1 MRLEFETFGDSRDP
15 ALVLIMGLGAQ
26 LIDWQVEFCE
36 GLVAEGFHVVRFDN
50 RDVGLSDGSEAPYVL
65 ADMAADTVGLLD
77 RLGIERAHVVGV
89 SMGGMIA
96 QQLVIDH
103 PGRVLS
109 LCSIMSTTGDRSV
122 GRGTPEALAALT
134 RPAATSREQFIEG
147 AVRAAGITGSPGFE
161 TPVAELEERA
171 ARKYDRA
178 YRPEGTQRQLQA
190 VLASPDRTEGLRNVT
205 VPALVIHGEDD
216 PLVGVSGGR
225 ATAEAIP
232 GAELMVIPGMGHDLP
247 RALWPHVIEAITAN
261 ARRETSKV
269 D

>member
-1 MRLEFETFGDSRDP
+1 MRLEFETFGDSQDP

-26 LIDWQVEFCE
+26 MTDWQVEFCE

-50 RDVGLSDGSEAPYVL
+50 RDVGLSDGSETPYVL

-77 RLGIERAHVVGV
+77 QLGIDRAHIVGA

-103 PGRVLS
+103 PERVLTV
-109 LCSIMSTTGDRSV
+109 CSIMSTTGDRSV
-122 GRGTPEALAALT
+122 GESTPEAFAVLT
-134 RPAATSREQFIEG
+134 RPAATSREEFIAG
-147 AVRAAGITGSPGFE
+147 AVRTSKIIGSPGFE
-161 TPVAELEERA
+161 TTVAELEERA

-178 YRPEGTQRQLQA
+178 YRPDGTQRQLRA
-190 VLASPDRTEGLRNVT
+190 VMASPDRTEGLRKVA

-232 GAELMVIPGMGHDLP
+232 GAELVVIPGMGHDLP
-247 RALWPHVIEAITAN
+247 RVLWPRVIEAITAN
-261 ARRETSKV
+261 TRREQSKV